1 MATTH
6 RIPNQYSRRV
16 SLANVLKLNR
26 IRHYPPVK
34 YHRSK
39 SVIQPL
45 DCRSHN
51 HKSPRVL
58 NGVVGNCI
66 LLWLTF
72 EYAIVPPKTWS
83 IRSQAEG
90 GSDSKDR
97 THPSHNP
104 LRYPMWE
111 HGPVRPKN
119 HCGFNRFSSL
129 SEKPPCL
136 RGYNHPRTL

>member
-39 SVIQPL
+39 SVLQPL

-66 LLWLTF
+66 PLWLTF
-72 EYAIVPPKTWS
+72 EYATVPPKAGHPLAS
-83 IRSQAEG
+83 RGRLGFEG
-90 GSDSKDR
+90 QDA
-97 THPSHNP
+97 PIP
-104 LRYPMWE
+104 QPIAYPMWE

-129 SEKPPCL
+129 SERPPCL